1 MTRSGAEWRADI
13 DALQFTLAG
22 GRACMVHR
30 LAFRR
35 LLGRTPQRDDCM
47 AYFAARASTF
57 RIAAASKIARCG
69 IAVGRNFHL
78 TSRDIARQNATAR
91 NLHF

>member
-1 MTRSGAEWRADI
+1 MARAIFEWREDI
-13 DALQFTLAG
+13 DALQFRIAE

-47 AYFAARASTF
+47 SYFVARASTF
-57 RIAAASKIARCG
+57 RIAAALKVARCG
-69 IAVGRNFHL
+69 IAAGRNFHL
-78 TSRDIARQNATAR
+78 TSRDITRQDAAAR
-91 NLHF
+91 NLL